1 MTHQEQW
8 MNKSILRQES
18 NQYFIEDVKLTDIA
32 QKFGTP
38 AYVYSKKNIL
48 DQINFLQSAL
58 SDIDHLICFAVKANS
73 NINILKLLAELGSG
87 FDVVSG
93 NELKRCLLAGAD
105 KKKIVFSGVGKS
117 YDEIKLAIEND
128 ILSINIESLGEFERI
143 LEISKKLNK
152 PTNCALRV
160 NPDIKIDSHKY
171 IETGTKTSKFGLD
184 MESVNKISELSK
196 ENDFVNITT
205 VACHIGSQISDENL
219 ILKSLDYV
227 RDIADQLSA
236 DGHDLKFL
244 DIGGGLGIQYK
255 DEDKGDPKILLTEVK
270 NKLKDS
276 HYQIIL
282 EPGRSIVGTS
292 GILLTKVEY
301 IKEAGEKKFAIID
314 AGMNDLIRPSLYE
327 AWHQVKEVERSE
339 VDMETYDIAGP
350 VCETGDVLAKDRNLR
365 IEPNDYLA
373 FMDVGAYGSVM
384 SSNYNSRL
392 KPQEIL
398 VSKDA
403 VKVIKKKESFE
414 DLIALEQ

>member
-1 MTHQEQW
+1 MQEVDEQ
-8 MNKSILRQES
+8 L
-18 NQYFIEDVKLTDIA
+18 FIEDIPVIDLAKEYGSPLFI
-32 QKFGTP
+32 
-38 AYVYSKKNIL
+38 YSAKEIECSFQSYKKEIR
-48 DQINFLQSAL
+48 DQ
-58 SDIDHLICFAVKANS
+58 DLICYAVKANS

-152 PTNCALRV
+152 PINCALRV

-227 RDIADQLSA
+227 RDIADKLSA

-398 VSKDA
+398 VSKNA

>member
-1 MTHQEQW
+1 MQEVNEQ
-8 MNKSILRQES
+8 L
-18 NQYFIEDVKLTDIA
+18 FIEDIPVIDLAKEYGSPLFI
-32 QKFGTP
+32 
-38 AYVYSKKNIL
+38 YSAKEIEDSFQSYKKGIR
-48 DQINFLQSAL
+48 DQ
-58 SDIDHLICFAVKANS
+58 DLICYAVKANS

-93 NELKRCLLAGAD
+93 NELKRCLFAGAD

-398 VSKDA
+398 VSKDS